1 VHETAAELAA
11 LQALFDASLRRSG
24 EHLRSIIHEGSRTPS
39 AETVSR
45 LLAGMKV
52 LVIATVGADGRP
64 RTSAVD
70 GHFLHGRWTFTTSG
84 DAVKCRDLR
93 NTPAISASYVDE
105 ERFALFTH
113 GEAEF
118 LEPGHPDFDAV
129 EAHLVAHYRASPS
142 TWGPSIAYLRIM
154 PRWSVAY
161 AFDVAALDGSPAT

>member
-1 VHETAAELAA
+1 MHETAADLAT

-39 AETVSR
+39 ADVVCR
-45 LLAGMKV
+45 QLDGMKV
-52 LVIATVGADGRP
+52 LVLATVGADGRP

-70 GHFLHGRWTFTTSG
+70 GHFLRGRWVFTTSA

-93 NTPAISASYVDE
+93 RNPAVSASYVDA

-113 GEAEF
+113 GDAEF

-129 EAHLVAHYRASPS
+129 EAHLVAHYGASPS
-142 TWGPSIAYLRIM
+142 TWGPSIAYLRIV

-161 AFDVAALDGSPAT
+161 AFDVAALD

>member
-1 VHETAAELAA
+1 MHESAEELAA

-24 EHLRSIIHEGSRTPS
+24 GHLRSIIHEGSRTPS
-39 AETVSR
+39 AETVCR
-45 LLAGMKV
+45 LLEGMKV

-70 GHFLHGRWTFTTSG
+70 GHFLHGRWVFTTSG

-93 NTPAISASYVDE
+93 HNPAVSASYVDE

-113 GEAEF
+113 GDAEF
-118 LEPGHPDFDAV
+118 LDIDHPDFDAV
-129 EAHLVAHYRASPS
+129 ESHLVAHYGASPS
-142 TWGPSIAYLRIM
+142 TWGPSIAYLRIV

-161 AFDVAALDGSPAT
+161 AFDVTALG